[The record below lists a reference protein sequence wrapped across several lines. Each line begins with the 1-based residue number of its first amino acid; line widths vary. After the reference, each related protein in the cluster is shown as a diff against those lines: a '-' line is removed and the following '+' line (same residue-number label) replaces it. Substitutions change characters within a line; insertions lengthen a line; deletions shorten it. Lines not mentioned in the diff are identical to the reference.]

1 MSQTLTTIELLALAK
16 LVKMAD
22 VNDETALPPGSS
34 AFVNF
39 SVDVE
44 GSIERG
50 PSSTRAGTNRARS
63 VPTICLL
70 LHELGCTREYAPDHI
85 IDLWNRLA
93 GLSKKAVEAHVS
105 ALTADEQSN
114 YKAMLDLFDGEIVDN
129 IPRIPTKGYVKFRG
143 TAKKA

>member
-1 MSQTLTTIELLALAK
+1 MSQTLTNLEMLALAK
-16 LVKMAD
+16 LVKLAD
-22 VNDETALPPGSS
+22 VNDETTLPPGTA

-44 GSIERG
+44 GNIERG

-93 GLSKKAVEAHVS
+93 GLSKQAVESHLS
-105 ALTADEQSN
+105 ALTSAEQSN
-114 YKAMLDLFDGEIVDN
+114 YRSMLDLFDAEIVDN
-129 IPRIPTKGYVKFRG
+129 IPRIPTKGYLKFRG